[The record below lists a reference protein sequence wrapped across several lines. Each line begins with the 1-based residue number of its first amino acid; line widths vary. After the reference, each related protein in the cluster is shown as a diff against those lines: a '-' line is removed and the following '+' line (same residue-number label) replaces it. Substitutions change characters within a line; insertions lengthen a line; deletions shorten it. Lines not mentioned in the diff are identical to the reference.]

1 MIRSLAAALRAAL
14 LTTALLCA
22 ASPALAQGGP
32 PKVLRYAFPIAETGF
47 DPAQLSDLYSRVLTA
62 HIFDGLYTYDHLARP
77 FRIVPGVADG
87 MPQSSEDFRT
97 WTIRI
102 RPGIFFQDDPAFG
115 GKPRELVAQDFVY
128 SIKRFADP
136 RWKAP
141 AWASIAEL
149 KIIGLQ
155 AQRDAAVKNK
165 TPFDYDREIDGLRA
179 LDRYTLQFRL
189 EEGRPRFIQT
199 MAGGD
204 LYGAVAR
211 EVVEKYGDQIVA
223 NPVGTGPFRLKSW
236 RRSSKIVLERNPGY
250 REHLY
255 DAQPNADDAEGQ
267 AMLAKFKGRR
277 LPMIDQVEISIIE
290 EQQPRWLAFQNRQQD
305 MLERLPN
312 EFVNIAIPNGRV
324 APNLA
329 KAGIK
334 MERVLG
340 SDVTI
345 TLYNMES
352 PVVGGYKPEKIALRR
367 ALNLAVNVEREIQL
381 ERRGQAVPAQSPLM
395 PNTVGYDPAFRSE
408 NSLYSPARAKALLDL
423 AGYKDIDGDG
433 WREQPDG
440 KPLVIEV
447 ATQPD
452 QASRRLDEL
461 MRKDYAAVGVR
472 IDFKPAKWPENL
484 KSARAGKLMVWRVG
498 SSAPAPD
505 GQPALDRFASVHVG
519 GQNLARF
526 RNEQLD
532 AIYNEMRR
540 MPDGPERLAL
550 FADAKRIAVAYAPYK
565 SSVHRI
571 ITDLMQPWVYGYRRA
586 PYWLHW
592 WQYVDIDAEAQ
603 ARATAR

>member
-1 MIRSLAAALRAAL
+1 MIRSFHAALRAAL
-14 LTTALLCA
+14 LAALMLGM
-22 ASPALAQGGP
+22 SSTALAQGGP

-47 DPAQLSDLYSRVLTA
+47 DPAQLTDLYSRIITA

-77 FRIVPGVADG
+77 FKIVPNVAEG
-87 MPQSSEDFRT
+87 MPESSEDFRT

-102 RPGIFFQDDPAFG
+102 RPGIYFQDDPAFE
-115 GKPRELVAQDFVY
+115 GKRRELVAQDFVY
-128 SIKRFADP
+128 TIKRFADP

-149 KIIGLQ
+149 KIVGLQ
-155 AQRDAAVKNK
+155 ALREAALKNK
-165 TPFDYDREIDGLRA
+165 TPFDYDREIEGLRA

-199 MAGGD
+199 FAGGD

-223 NPVGTGPFRLKSW
+223 HPVGTGPFRLKNW

-250 REHLY
+250 REHVY

-312 EFVNIAIPNGRV
+312 EFVNLAIPNGRM

-334 MERVLG
+334 MERMLN

-345 TLYNMES
+345 TLYNMDS
-352 PVVGGYKPEKIALRR
+352 PVVGGTTPEKIALRR
-367 ALNLAVNVEREIQL
+367 ALNLAVNVEQEIRL
-381 ERRGQAVPAQSPLM
+381 ERRGQAIPAHSPIM

-408 NSLYSPARAKALLDL
+408 NGLYSPARAKALLDL
-423 AGYKDIDGDG
+423 AGYKDVDGDG

-472 IDFKPAKWPENL
+472 IEFKPAKWPENL

-498 SSAPAPD
+498 SSAAAPD
-505 GQPALDRFASVHVG
+505 GQPALDRMASVHVG

-526 RNEQLD
+526 RNAQFD
-532 AIYNEMRR
+532 AIYNRMRVL
-540 MPDGPERLAL
+540 PDGPERLEL
-550 FADAKRIAVAYAPYK
+550 FTEAKRIAVAYAPYK

-571 ITDLMQPWVYGYRRA
+571 LTDLIQPWVYGYRRP
-586 PYWLHW
+586 PYWQHW

-603 ARATAR
+603 AKATAR

>member
-14 LTTALLCA
+14 LTAALLCA
-22 ASPALAQGGP
+22 VSSALAQGGP

-47 DPAQLSDLYSRVLTA
+47 DPAQLSDLYSRIVTA

-149 KIIGLQ
+149 KILGLQ
-155 AQRDAAVKNK
+155 AQREAALKNK
-165 TPFDYDREIDGLRA
+165 TPFDYDREIEGLRA

-211 EVVEKYGDQIVA
+211 EVVEKYGDQIA
-223 NPVGTGPFRLKSW
+223 AHPVGTGPFRLKNW

-267 AMLAKFKGRR
+267 AMLAKFNGRR
-277 LPMIDQVEISIIE
+277 LPMIDQVEIAIIE

-312 EFVNIAIPNGRV
+312 EFVNIAIPNGRI

-352 PVVGGYKPEKIALRR
+352 PVVGGYTPEKIALRR

-423 AGYKDIDGDG
+423 SGYKDMDGDG

-498 SSAPAPD
+498 SSAATPD

-540 MPDGPERLAL
+540 MPDSPERLAL
-550 FADAKRIAVAYAPYK
+550 FTEAKRIAVAYAPYK
-565 SSVHRI
+565 NSVHRI
-571 ITDLMQPWVYGYRRA
+571 LTDLMQPWVYGYRRA
-586 PYWLHW
+586 PYWQHW

>member
-1 MIRSLAAALRAAL
+1 MIRSLHAALRAVLLAAL
-14 LTTALLCA
+14 MLGMSST
-22 ASPALAQGGP
+22 ALAQGGP

-47 DPAQLSDLYSRVLTA
+47 DPVQLSDLYSRIVTA
-62 HIFDGLYTYDHLARP
+62 HVFDGLYTYDHLARP
-77 FRIVPGVADG
+77 FKIVPNVADG
-87 MPQSSEDFRT
+87 MPESSEDFRT

-102 RPGIFFQDDPAFG
+102 RPGIYFQDDPAFA
-115 GKPRELVAQDFVY
+115 GKRRELVAQDFVY

-149 KIIGLQ
+149 KIVGLQ
-155 AQRDAAVKNK
+155 ALREAALKNK
-165 TPFDYDREIDGLRA
+165 TPFDYDREIEGLRA

-199 MAGGD
+199 FAGGD

-223 NPVGTGPFRLKSW
+223 HPVGTGPFRLKNW

-250 REHLY
+250 REHVY

-312 EFVNIAIPNGRV
+312 EFVNIAIPNGRM

-334 MERVLG
+334 MERMLN

-345 TLYNMES
+345 TLYNMDS
-352 PVVGGYKPEKIALRR
+352 PVVGGTTPEKIALRR
-367 ALNLAVNVEREIQL
+367 ALNLAVNVEQEIRL
-381 ERRGQAVPAQSPLM
+381 ERRGQAIPAHSPIM

-408 NSLYSPARAKALLDL
+408 NGLYSPARAKALLDL
-423 AGYKDIDGDG
+423 AGYKDVDGDG

-472 IDFKPAKWPENL
+472 IEFKPAKWPENL

-498 SSAPAPD
+498 SSASSPD
-505 GQPALDRFASVHVG
+505 GQPALDRMASVHVG

-526 RNEQLD
+526 RNAQFD
-532 AIYNEMRR
+532 AIYNRMRVL
-540 MPDGPERLAL
+540 PDGPERLEL
-550 FADAKRIAVAYAPYK
+550 FTEAKRIAVAYAPYK

-571 ITDLMQPWVYGYRRA
+571 VTDLMQPWVYGYRRP
-586 PYWLHW
+586 PYWQHW

-603 ARATAR
+603 AKATAR

>member
-128 SIKRFADP
+128 SFKRFADP

-155 AQRDAAVKNK
+155 AQREAALKNK
-165 TPFDYDREIDGLRA
+165 TPFDYDREIEGLRA

-312 EFVNIAIPNGRV
+312 EFVNIAIPNGRI

-423 AGYKDIDGDG
+423 AGYKDLDGDG

-484 KSARAGKLMVWRVG
+484 KAARAGKLMVWRVG

-505 GQPALDRFASVHVG
+505 GQPALDRLASVHVG

>member
-1 MIRSLAAALRAAL
+1 MIRSLHAVLRAVLLAALML
-14 LTTALLCA
+14 GMSST
-22 ASPALAQGGP
+22 ALAQGGP

-47 DPAQLSDLYSRVLTA
+47 DPAQLTDLYSRIITA

-77 FRIVPGVADG
+77 FKIVPNVTEG
-87 MPQSSEDFRT
+87 MPESSEDFRT

-102 RPGIFFQDDPAFG
+102 RPGIYFQDDPAFE
-115 GKPRELVAQDFVY
+115 GKRRELVAQDFVY
-128 SIKRFADP
+128 TIKRFADP

-149 KIIGLQ
+149 KIVGLQ
-155 AQRDAAVKNK
+155 ALRDAALKNK
-165 TPFDYDREIDGLRA
+165 TPFDYDREIEGLRA

-199 MAGGD
+199 FAGGD

-223 NPVGTGPFRLKSW
+223 HPVGTGPFRLKNW

-250 REHLY
+250 REHVY

-312 EFVNIAIPNGRV
+312 EFVNLAIPNGRM

-334 MERVLG
+334 MERMLN

-345 TLYNMES
+345 TLYNMDS
-352 PVVGGYKPEKIALRR
+352 PVVGGTTPEKIALRR
-367 ALNLAVNVEREIQL
+367 ALNLAVNVEQEIRL
-381 ERRGQAVPAQSPLM
+381 ERRGQAIPAHSPIM

-408 NSLYSPARAKALLDL
+408 NGLYSPARAKALLDL
-423 AGYKDIDGDG
+423 AGYKDVDGDG

-472 IDFKPAKWPENL
+472 IEFKPAKWPENL

-498 SSAPAPD
+498 SSAAAPD
-505 GQPALDRFASVHVG
+505 GQPALDRMASVHVG

-526 RNEQLD
+526 RNAQFD
-532 AIYNEMRR
+532 AIYNRMRVL
-540 MPDGPERLAL
+540 PDGPERLEL
-550 FADAKRIAVAYAPYK
+550 FTEAKRIAVAYAPYK

-571 ITDLMQPWVYGYRRA
+571 LTDLMQPWVYGYRRP
-586 PYWLHW
+586 PYWQHW

-603 ARATAR
+603 AKATAR

>member
-1 MIRSLAAALRAAL
+1 MIRSFHAALRAAL
-14 LTTALLCA
+14 LAVLMLGMSST
-22 ASPALAQGGP
+22 ALAQGGP

-47 DPAQLSDLYSRVLTA
+47 DPVQLSDLYSRIVTA
-62 HIFDGLYTYDHLARP
+62 HVFDGLYTYDHLARP
-77 FRIVPGVADG
+77 FKIVPNVAEG
-87 MPQSSEDFRT
+87 MPESSEDFRT

-102 RPGIFFQDDPAFG
+102 RPGIYFQDDPAFA
-115 GKPRELVAQDFVY
+115 GKRRELVAQDFVY
-128 SIKRFADP
+128 TIKRFADP

-141 AWASIAEL
+141 AWPSIAEL
-149 KIIGLQ
+149 KIVGLQ
-155 AQRDAAVKNK
+155 PLRDAALKNK
-165 TPFDYDREIDGLRA
+165 TPFDYDREIEGLRT

-199 MAGGD
+199 FAGGD
-204 LYGAVAR
+204 QYGAVAR

-223 NPVGTGPFRLKSW
+223 HPVGTGPFRLKNW

-250 REHLY
+250 REHVY

-312 EFVNIAIPNGRV
+312 EFVNIAIPNGRM

-334 MERVLG
+334 MERMLN

-345 TLYNMES
+345 TLYNMDS
-352 PVVGGYKPEKIALRR
+352 PVVGGTTPEKIALRR
-367 ALNLAVNVEREIQL
+367 ALNLAVNVEQEIRL
-381 ERRGQAVPAQSPLM
+381 ERRGQAIPAHSPIV

-408 NSLYSPARAKALLDL
+408 NGLYSPARAKALLDL
-423 AGYKDIDGDG
+423 AGYKDVDGDG

-472 IDFKPAKWPENL
+472 IEFKPAKWPENL

-498 SSAPAPD
+498 SSASSPD
-505 GQPALDRFASVHVG
+505 GQPALDRMASVHVG

-526 RNEQLD
+526 RNAQFD
-532 AIYNEMRR
+532 AIYNRMRVL
-540 MPDGPERLAL
+540 PDGPERLEL
-550 FADAKRIAVAYAPYK
+550 FTEAKRIAVAYAPYK

-571 ITDLMQPWVYGYRRA
+571 VTDLMQPWVYGYRRP
-586 PYWLHW
+586 PYWQHW

-603 ARATAR
+603 AKATAR